1 MRSYLDKI
9 NDPCYNDVMLPP
21 IYAILTA
28 SSSVTNLV
36 DTRIYRHGSAPQNV
50 VKPYITWF
58 VVNGQ
63 PENQISGTPCTDRD
77 TVQIDIWSET
87 DTEISVV
94 ALAVRNALDVAGHA
108 NSLSINLR
116 ELDTRLY
123 RIAFQAEII
132 QSR

>member
-28 SSSVTNLV
+28 SSSVTDLV

-87 DTEISVV
+87 DAGVSAI
-94 ALAVRNALDVAGHA
+94 ALAVRDALDVAGHA

>member
-1 MRSYLDKI
+1 
-9 NDPCYNDVMLPP
+9 MLPP

-28 SSSVTNLV
+28 SSSVTDLV

-87 DTEISVV
+87 DAGVSAI
-94 ALAVRNALDVAGHA
+94 ALAVRDALDVAGHA

>member
-1 MRSYLDKI
+1 LRSYLDKI

-94 ALAVRNALDVAGHA
+94 ALAVRDALDVAGHA

-123 RIAFQAEII
+123 RIGFQAEII

>member
-1 MRSYLDKI
+1 
-9 NDPCYNDVMLPP
+9 MLPP
-21 IYAILTA
+21 IYTILTA

-36 DTRIYRHGSAPQNV
+36 GTRIYRHGSAPQNV
-50 VKPYITWF
+50 AKPYITWF

-77 TVQIDIWSET
+77 TVQIDIWSEA
-87 DTEISVV
+87 DSEISTV

-108 NSLSINLR
+108 NSLSINSR

-123 RIAFQAEII
+123 RIGFQAEII